1 MTNYQLAKL
10 VVMAGAGG
18 LRSRK
23 RIQKTVHLLKASGC
37 ALNVD
42 DFRMHYYGP
51 YSAQLAARL
60 DRMSAT
66 KMLSE
71 SPEVTTVG
79 TQYTYSLSDHFRE
92 SFYAYEATP
101 EGKRAKEDLERREPL
116 LRMLYDARPR
126 VLELASTIVEFFL
139 GSGRDW
145 NIASTKAA
153 EFKGEPPES
162 PNMRDAQA
170 LAQSV
175 VGCADG

>member
-10 VVMAGAGG
+10 IVMAGTGG

-23 RIQKTVHLLKASGC
+23 RIQKTVHLLQASGC
-37 ALNVD
+37 DLNVD

-60 DRMSAT
+60 DRMTAT

-71 SPEVTTVG
+71 SPEVTPVG
-79 TQYTYSLSDHFRE
+79 TQYTYSLSDQFRE
-92 SFYAYEATP
+92 SFHAYEATL

-116 LRMLYDARPR
+116 LHMLYGARPR

-139 GSGRDW
+139 GAEQDW
-145 NIASTKAA
+145 DIASTKTA

-162 PNMRDAQA
+162 PLMRDARA
-170 LAQSV
+170 LAQAV